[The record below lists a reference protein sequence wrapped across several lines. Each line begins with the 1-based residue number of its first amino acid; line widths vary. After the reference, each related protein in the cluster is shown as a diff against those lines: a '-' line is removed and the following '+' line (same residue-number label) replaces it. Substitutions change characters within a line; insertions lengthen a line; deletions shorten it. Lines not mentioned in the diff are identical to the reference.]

1 MAKIDIITLSGLTAN
16 DGSIIE
22 SGATVKFNSEFYA
35 ASTDIIIRPMIYRNR
50 ELFELGYS
58 DVPCDEIPRD
68 FILVVPEEDY
78 YTMTPTILYEMV
90 KDELNNRFGADM
102 YEIQIIV

>member
-50 ELFELGYS
+50 ELFDMGYS
-58 DVPCDEIPRD
+58 AIPCDEIPRD
-68 FILVVPEEDY
+68 FIMTVPEEDY
-78 YTMTPTILYEMV
+78 YTMTPAILYEMV

-102 YEIQIIV
+102 YEIQIIA